1 MSQSINS
8 WLDVFAAVHACAR
21 ESRGIVEINPLVS
34 DQSRWPR
41 TTCADVIAIAAVID
55 PHVRA
60 LPDQFGCA
68 SLTARWCERLQDLER
83 LALYEAA
90 ATFPANR
97 SFWRTLHVICIFMH
111 SLDLEPPDSSTIDAL
126 LRQLETPLELRNV
139 GPTGDGPFKHFE
151 VKTFSDLFLEQYKFL
166 RELRGADNRDPEP
179 GMTGGKKLI
188 PRSTNTDVVA
198 LADYWSKQLFAIKK
212 VFGHESVEKRW
223 TAALGDVA
231 TYARKGDPKALY
243 PKNNGFWRDLQATAI
258 HVSVAD
264 EAPSSTDMMLESLKD
279 SLKGLPESIEAGV
292 KAVSKGAVDLAS
304 GIAHGVGQIA
314 NQAGKGLFSGAG
326 VPLLVGAGLVG
337 LFLVSRRRGEA
348 AE

>member
-1 MSQSINS
+1 MSQSITS

-55 PHVRA
+55 PHVRS
-60 LPDQFGCA
+60 LPDRFGCA
-68 SLTARWCERLQDLER
+68 SLTARWCEQLHELER
-83 LALYEAA
+83 HALYDAD

-97 SFWRTLHVICIFMH
+97 SFWRTLPVICIFMN
-111 SLDLEPPDSSTIDAL
+111 SLERNPPDPSTFDAL
-126 LRQLETPLELRNV
+126 LRQLEAPLELRNV
-139 GPTGDGPFKHFE
+139 GPRGDGPFKHFE

-179 GMTGGKKLI
+179 GMTGVKKLI
-188 PRSTNTDVVA
+188 PRSTNADVIA
-198 LADYWSKQLFAIKK
+198 LADYWSKQLFVIKK

-223 TAALGDVA
+223 TSALGDVA

-264 EAPSSTDMMLESLKD
+264 EAPSTTDMMLESLKD
-279 SLKGLPESIEAGV
+279 SLKGLPESIQAGV
-292 KAVSKGAVDLAS
+292 QAVGKGAVDIAGELAS
-304 GIAHGVGQIA
+304 GAGKIA

-337 LFLVSRRRGEA
+337 LFLVSRRRNEA
-348 AE
+348 EK